1 MKTNQTIFIKK
12 NICNV
17 PTCTRLITINTSHGD
32 RKQRIFKRDAN
43 RGTYFVVNM
52 MIVVNW
58 GYGGANNVG
67 I

>member
-12 NICNV
+12 TICNE
-17 PTCTRLITINTSHGD
+17 PTCTRPITSITSPGD

-58 GYGGANNVG
+58 GYSGANKLM
-67 I
+67 